1 MPKTSKV
8 ITCKAT
14 ICWGIGKPITV
25 EEIQVDPPKATEV
38 RVKMLCA
45 SICHTDISSTEGF
58 PHGKFP
64 LALGHEGV
72 GVIESVGD
80 QVKNLKEGDVVIPTF
95 LGQYNTSRMSIR
107 GERIYHIT
115 SCATWSEYM
124 VSDAN
129 YILKVDPTIDR
140 AHASFI
146 SCGFST
152 GFGAAWKEANVES
165 GSTVAVFGLG
175 AVGLGAVIG
184 AKLQGASRIIGIDT
198 NENKREKGEA
208 FGITDFINPGDSD
221 NSASELVKELTGG
234 MGVDYSFEC
243 TGVSTVLTESLEA
256 TKIGTGKTIVIS
268 VGAEPILPVGLFA
281 ILHGRTLKGTLFGG
295 LKAVSD
301 LSIVAE
307 KCQKK
312 IMCCINGS
320 IIESVGD
327 QVTNLKE
334 GDVVIPTYIGECQ
347 ECENC
352 VSEKTNLCMTY
363 PVRWTGLMPDNT
375 SRMSI
380 RGERIYHIFS
390 CATWSEYMVSDANYV
405 LKVDPT
411 IDRAHASFI
420 SCGFSTGFGAA
431 WKEAKVESGST
442 VAVFGLGAVGLGAV
456 IGSKMQGASRI
467 IGIDTNE
474 NKRAKGE
481 AFGIT
486 DFINPGDSNKS
497 ASELVK
503 ELSGGMGADYSFEC
517 TGVSTLLSESLE
529 ATKIVS
535 FTLSKTVRFFGLVQ

>member
-1 MPKTSKV
+1 
-8 ITCKAT
+8 
-14 ICWGIGKPITV
+14 
-25 EEIQVDPPKATEV
+25 
-38 RVKMLCA
+38 
-45 SICHTDISSTEGF
+45 
-58 PHGKFP
+58 
-64 LALGHEGV
+64 
-72 GVIESVGD
+72 
-80 QVKNLKEGDVVIPTF
+80 
-95 LGQYNTSRMSIR
+95 
-107 GERIYHIT
+107 
-115 SCATWSEYM
+115 
-124 VSDAN
+124 
-129 YILKVDPTIDR
+129 
-140 AHASFI
+140 
-146 SCGFST
+146 
-152 GFGAAWKEANVES
+152 
-165 GSTVAVFGLG
+165 
-175 AVGLGAVIG
+175 
-184 AKLQGASRIIGIDT
+184 
-198 NENKREKGEA
+198 
-208 FGITDFINPGDSD
+208 
-221 NSASELVKELTGG
+221 
-234 MGVDYSFEC
+234 
-243 TGVSTVLTESLEA
+243 
-256 TKIGTGKTIVIS
+256 
-268 VGAEPILPVGLFA
+268 
-281 ILHGRTLKGTLFGG
+281 
-295 LKAVSD
+295 
-301 LSIVAE
+301 
-307 KCQKK
+307 
-312 IMCCINGS
+312 MCCINGS

-529 ATKIVS
+529 ATKIGTGKAIVIGVGIEITLPLGLFAILLGRTLKGS
-535 FTLSKTVRFFGLVQ
+535 VFGGLRAISDLSILADKGHKKEFPLQELFTHEVTLADINKAFELLKQPNCVKVVINMP

>member
-1 MPKTSKV
+1 MSKTSEI
-8 ITCKAT
+8 ITCKAA
-14 ICWGIGKPITV
+14 ICWGIGKPVTV

-45 SICHTDISSTEGF
+45 SICSTDISSTKGF
-58 PHGKFP
+58 PHTNFP
-64 LALGHEGV
+64 IALGHEGV
-72 GVIESVGD
+72 G
-80 QVKNLKEGDVVIPTF
+80 
-95 LGQYNTSRMSIR
+95 
-107 GERIYHIT
+107 
-115 SCATWSEYM
+115 
-124 VSDAN
+124 
-129 YILKVDPTIDR
+129 
-140 AHASFI
+140 
-146 SCGFST
+146 
-152 GFGAAWKEANVES
+152 
-165 GSTVAVFGLG
+165 
-175 AVGLGAVIG
+175 
-184 AKLQGASRIIGIDT
+184 
-198 NENKREKGEA
+198 
-208 FGITDFINPGDSD
+208 
-221 NSASELVKELTGG
+221 
-234 MGVDYSFEC
+234 
-243 TGVSTVLTESLEA
+243 
-256 TKIGTGKTIVIS
+256 
-268 VGAEPILPVGLFA
+268 
-281 ILHGRTLKGTLFGG
+281 
-295 LKAVSD
+295 
-301 LSIVAE
+301 
-307 KCQKK
+307 
-312 IMCCINGS
+312 

-503 ELSGGMGADYSFEC
+503 ELSGGMGVDYSFEC

-529 ATKIVS
+529 ATKIGTGKAIVIGVGIEITLPLGLFAILLGRTLKGS
-535 FTLSKTVRFFGLVQ
+535 VFGGLRAISDLSILADKGHKKEFPLQELFTHEVTLADINKAFELLKQPNCVKVVINMP